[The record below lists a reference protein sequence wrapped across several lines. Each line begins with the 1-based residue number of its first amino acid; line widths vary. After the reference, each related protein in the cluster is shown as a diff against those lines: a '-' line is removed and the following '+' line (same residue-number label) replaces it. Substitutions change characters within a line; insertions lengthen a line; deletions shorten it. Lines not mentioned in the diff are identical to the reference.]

1 METHYLV
8 VNSNLRDTTMYPNGN
23 AYIMHLLNPIEDIVR
38 VELIQASV
46 PNVLENVADGTN
58 IIQVSNVVNN
68 TLHSF
73 SIPDGFYSASG
84 LAAEIENAINYET
97 GVNVTYLSN
106 EGKYLFT
113 RSNVNPAFDLKP
125 SATLAT
131 LMGFSDTSTRT
142 AVEIQDEANTTP
154 AFTLYANNDRYRQ
167 NFFIKSDRL
176 VNLAAD
182 NYIFLDVPE
191 LNTVRMQQAQRL
203 QANSFSTTAAQNSFG
218 PIPLD
223 VGAGGIKNF
232 KETSDYIYGVDFDP
246 PISSISRLTVR
257 WRKSDGSLIDFQGLD
272 QNSFIVK
279 VFSKF
284 RKDDVAPNTRM
295 KSAIQKAKPR
305 PIVLVPTQR

>member
-8 VNSNLRDTTMYPNGN
+8 VNSNLRDTTMYPYGN
-23 AYIMHLLNPIEDIVR
+23 SYIMHLLNPIEDIVR
-38 VELIQASV
+38 VELIQAAV
-46 PNVLENVADGTN
+46 PNVIENVTDGAN

-73 SIPDGFYSASG
+73 SIPNGFYSAGG
-84 LAAEIENAINYET
+84 LASEIESAINFET
-97 GVNVTYLSN
+97 GINVAYLSN
-106 EGKYLFT
+106 EGRYLFT
-113 RSNVNPAFDLKP
+113 RSNVSPAFDFKP
-125 SATLAT
+125 TSTLAT

-142 AVEIQDEANTTP
+142 AIEVQDEANITP
-154 AFTLYANNDRYRQ
+154 VFSLYANNDRYRG

-176 VNLAAD
+176 LNLAPD
-182 NYIFLDVPE
+182 NYIFLDIPE

-203 QANSFSTTAAQNSFG
+203 QANSFSTTAAQNNFG

-257 WRKSDGSLIDFQGLD
+257 WRKSDGTLIDFQGLD

-295 KSAIQKAKPR
+295 KIAAQRAKPR

>member
-8 VNSNLRDTTMYPNGN
+8 VNSNLRDTTLYPYANS
-23 AYIMHLLNPIEDIVR
+23 YIMHLLNPIEDIVR
-38 VELIQASV
+38 VELIQAAV
-46 PNVLENVADGTN
+46 PNVIENVTDGTN
-58 IIQVSNVVNN
+58 IIQVSNLVNN

-73 SIPDGFYSASG
+73 SIPNGFYSASG
-84 LAAEIENAINYET
+84 LASEIEYAINFET
-97 GVNVTYLSN
+97 SVNVTYLNN

-113 RSNVNPAFDLKP
+113 RSNTHPAFDLKP

-154 AFTLYANNDRYRQ
+154 AFTLYANNERYRE

-182 NYIFLDVPE
+182 NFMFLDVPE

-232 KETSDYIYGVDFDP
+232 KETSDFIYGVDFDP
-246 PISSISRLTVR
+246 PISALSRLTVR
-257 WRKSDGSLIDFQGLD
+257 WRKSDGSLIDFQGLE

-295 KSAIQKAKPR
+295 KAAIQRSKPR